1 MSLRMMMK
9 ILIRVMQL
17 MCEELVR
24 AGSAAVDS
32 KTVANKHRTTFQ
44 LEDNLAVI

>member
-1 MSLRMMMK
+1 MK

-24 AGSAAVDS
+24 AGTAVDS